1 MPPAPTC
8 TTRSGPAVSTVL
20 PLAQHYRWEDALNSK
35 HNWTVDP
42 HNERDEDN
50 RATDT
55 QADIQPTLPG
65 LDEAT
70 PAPQMNKRLPADLMR
85 ELEELRLENA
95 RLRNLLA
102 LTDEEAQAAR
112 RDQTAVPPR
121 ASGPV
126 TRDSPPQ
133 AKIRFFQDLFRART
147 DIYALRW
154 ENSREG
160 RAGWV
165 PAVSGGWR
173 KGMKRESAPYLPLTA
188 TVLADHLTGQ
198 RHIGLYPLTS
208 DDTCWWIAADFDGPA
223 AMLDALA
230 YVKAARHHGIP
241 AALEISQ
248 SGRGAHVWIFFTSAL
263 AASTARE
270 MATGILHEAMGL
282 RGSMSLASYDR
293 LFPSQDTHSG
303 KGVGNQIAVPLNGKR
318 RQHGTTLFLDTSTL
332 EPYEDQWAYLSSLD
346 RLTPAA
352 TARHLRQLPSVRT
365 GHQVRRL
372 ELPKSSKIVPRPAL
386 VVHLSFAARIT
397 VKSSDLGPS
406 MIAAVKH
413 AASMPN
419 PAFQERQRQR
429 RSTWNL
435 PRFLCSYDET
445 LEGDLILPRGLLP
458 LLEEL
463 VVSAGSKLRIDD
475 QRVTGTPQNLACSAT
490 LRPDQQA
497 AVGELAATDS
507 GILVAPPG
515 TGKTVMACALM
526 ALRGVPT
533 LILVDR
539 KALADQW
546 RARVQ
551 ELMGERCGQ
560 IGGGRSKVTGR
571 INIALPPTLARR
583 NNVAELT
590 SGYGQIIADE
600 CHHAPAA
607 AFTDV
612 MNQIPAHYWLGLT
625 ATPYRRD
632 HLDELMYHQLGQI
645 VHTMESSDP
654 GQLPQEAGDAPSPLL
669 SLEVHPTSYVY
680 QGGANPSEPGGMAQI
695 YKDVVADDDRLD
707 QIVGD
712 VLDAHQKQAKIL
724 LLTTWKKHL
733 DRFAERFQEAG
744 LEPVVLSGSLKTRER
759 KTAVE
764 SINAA
769 DPAKGLLVLGTG
781 SYIGE
786 GFDCPGLDTLFL
798 AAPISFKGRLVQYVG
813 RIIRPHPGKAQ
824 ATVHDYHDLLTPVLA
839 SSLAKRAPGYVA
851 LGFPDPRRTMAR

>member
-1 MPPAPTC
+1 MD
-8 TTRSGPAVSTVL
+8 TT
-20 PLAQHYRWEDALNSK
+20 
-35 HNWTVDP
+35 HNG
-42 HNERDEDN
+42 RDKN
-50 RATDT
+50 NPSTDT
-55 QADIQPTLPG
+55 QADAQPTLPE
-65 LDEAT
+65 LDRT
-70 PAPQMNKRLPADLMR
+70 PAAHQMNKPLPAGLMR
-85 ELEELRLENA
+85 ELEELRLDNA
-95 RLRNLLA
+95 RLRNLLE
-102 LTDEEAQAAR
+102 LTDEEAMAAR
-112 RDQTAVPPR
+112 RDQTALPPR
-121 ASGPV
+121 STGPV
-126 TRDSPPQ
+126 TRDSPPK
-133 AKIRFFQDLFRART
+133 AKIHFFQDLFRTRT

-154 ENSREG
+154 ENTREG

-173 KGMKRESAPYLPLTA
+173 KGMNRESAAYLPLTHA
-188 TVLADHLTGQ
+188 VLADHLTGRQ
-198 RHIGLYPLTS
+198 HIGIYPLTP

-230 YVKAARHHGIP
+230 YVKAARYHGIP
-241 AALEISQ
+241 GALEISQ
-248 SGRGAHVWIFFTSAL
+248 SGRGAHVWIFFVSAL
-263 AASTARE
+263 PASTARE
-270 MATGILHEAMGL
+270 LATGILHEAMGL

-303 KGVGNQIAVPLNGKR
+303 KSVGNLIAAPMNGKR
-318 RQHGTTLFLDTSTL
+318 RRHGTTLFLDTSTL

-352 TARHLRQLPSVRT
+352 ASRHLRQLPSVRT
-365 GHQVRRL
+365 GHEVRRL
-372 ELPKSSKIVPRPAL
+372 EPPKSSKIVPRPAL
-386 VVHLSFAARIT
+386 VVHLNFAGRIT

-445 LEGDLILPRGLLP
+445 VEGDLILPRGLLP

-463 VVSAGSKLRIDD
+463 VISAGSKLRIDD
-475 QRVTGTPQNLACSAT
+475 LRTTGTPQNLVCSAA
-490 LRPDQQA
+490 LRLDQQA
-497 AVGELAATDS
+497 AMKDLTAADS

-526 ALRGVPT
+526 ALRGVST

-551 ELMGERCGQ
+551 ELMGETCGQ
-560 IGGGRSKVTGR
+560 IGGGRSKITGR
-571 INIALPPTLARR
+571 IDVALLPTLARR
-583 NNVAELT
+583 DNVAELT
-590 SGYGQIIADE
+590 AGYGQIIADE
-600 CHHAPAA
+600 CHHVPAA

-612 MNQIPAHYWLGLT
+612 MNHIPAHYWLGLT

-645 VHTMESSDP
+645 VHTMEPTDSN
-654 GQLPQEAGDAPSPLL
+654 QLPEGAGEVPAPHL
-669 SLEVHPTSYVY
+669 SLEVHPTSYFY
-680 QGGANPSEPGGMAQI
+680 KGDADPSEPGGMAQI
-695 YKDVVADDDRLD
+695 YKDVVADDERLD

-712 VLDAHQKQAKIL
+712 VLDAYQKQAKIL
-724 LLTTWKKHL
+724 LLTTWKEHL
-733 DRFAERFQEAG
+733 DRFAGRFRTAG
-744 LEPVVLSGSLKTRER
+744 LDPVVLSGSLKTRER
-759 KTAVE
+759 KAAIAL
-764 SINAA
+764 INAA

-786 GFDCPGLDTLFL
+786 GFDCPRLDTLFL
-798 AAPISFKGRLVQYVG
+798 AAPISFKGRLIQYVG
-813 RIIRPHPGKAQ
+813 RITRPHPDKSQ
-824 ATVHDYHDLLTPVLA
+824 ALVHDYHDTLTPVLA

-851 LGFPDPRRTMAR
+851 LGFPDPRRTNKPSTPFTRRGSARHLP